1 MFVEVLALCSPKRI
15 TIFITFLVCLEIH
28 KVLAVTPTQSCGQS
42 AETLESTRKQRCGR
56 QTRDV
61 NSKPPEIQPFSFSK
75 NSALGQRASVGCLVV
90 GGTAP
95 FRFHWEQNGRA
106 IVNSASKYAKT
117 KSEDLATVVIEKVGA
132 QDVGNYTCF
141 VTNAFGTD
149 SYTALLVVEA
159 PALPRP
165 SLYGGAV
172 RQLGRADLLPPPY
185 AVYAYV
191 SEVMATI
198 TVIAFLQAVGYLA
211 VQGSSYDSPQ
221 IQPFSFPRNLRL
233 GLKTSV
239 ACMAYS
245 GTGPFEFLWKHD
257 GKVVDDSAATKYVKI
272 IAENIATLTIERV
285 QTVDIGNY
293 TCIVNSAAGKDSYTA
308 ELTTEGTVDTPVIM
322 PYSFPKN
329 VALGQKTI
337 VTCVAQ
343 SGASPLD
350 FQWWH
355 NGRAIV
361 DTSSR
366 YSKKLAERVSTMSIE
381 KLSAEDLGNYTCV
394 VSNSA
399 GQDTFTAPLLVE
411 DLPRIQ
417 PFSFPENVNLGDEAS
432 VTCVVTRG
440 SKPLRVTWT
449 QDGKVVPNSDRK
461 FAKVLLDNINT
472 LTIRSVKAEDV
483 GELQL
488 HCKQRLRK
496 SHRVCN
502 LSRSKSDRWRSV
514 SVYAGNSAHIW
525 PEPPPS
531 TLIVRNPDRWTSVST
546 GFTFVLDYGIIR
558 NFKKSRKAAPAEVMI
573 RSLRFI
579 LLVTFVRAYGPPE
592 ISPFSFSRNV
602 LPGQKAVANCAVVG
616 GDGPFTF
623 HWTQDG
629 RKLQTSATKYVKA
642 ITDTI
647 VALTIEEVGLEDV
660 GNYTCTVS
668 NAAAEDSYTGALV
681 VKGRPE
687 IMPFSFSK
695 NIALGQKATVTCV
708 VSHGTGPFRIEWKH
722 GEPRVVSDSRKHV
735 QTVNENVVVL
745 TIDSVT
751 AEDIGNYTCNVVNE
765 AGTAAYSSLLA
776 VEEPPVIMP
785 FAFARDSRLGQ
796 KTFVT
801 CAVARGTQPLK
812 ISWTHGGKPL
822 VNTDH
827 KYATALTS
835 NIVTMTIEQL
845 SAEDIGNYTCTAT
858 NEAGIDSVTA
868 ALLVE
873 GPPEVQPFFFS
884 KNVALG
890 GRAVVHCA
898 VVGGRGPF
906 VFRWSMNGNDLQS
919 SNSKYSEAVSEEVVA
934 LTIEKITAEDVGN
947 YTCTVSNSAGS
958 DSFTAALAVKGP
970 PAIMPFSFL
979 KNLVLGQK
987 TIATCVVSSGTGPF
1001 DFVWTHG
1008 DRTVSSNPRK
1018 QVKVL
1023 ARKCGS
1029 AVD

>member
-1 MFVEVLALCSPKRI
+1 M
-15 TIFITFLVCLEIH
+15 TIER
-28 KVLAVTPTQSCGQS
+28 VTAEDLGHYTCTVSNAAGQDS
-42 AETLESTRKQRCGR
+42 WTATLTTKAGTSESTRKQRCGR

-61 NSKPPEIQPFSFSK
+61 DSKPPEIQPFFFSK
-75 NSALGQRASVGCLVV
+75 NSALGQRASVGCLVI

-117 KSEDLATVVIEKVGA
+117 KSEDLATVIIEKVGA
-132 QDVGNYTCF
+132 EDVGNYTCF

-149 SYTALLVVEA
+149 SYTALLVVEGE
-159 PALPRP
+159 P
-165 SLYGGAV
+165 
-172 RQLGRADLLPPPY
+172 
-185 AVYAYV
+185 
-191 SEVMATI
+191 EVMPFAFSKMGKGMGKMMEKRSSVTCVVSSGQAPFHFTWFRDGMTLGSDKRTAIKTATDNI
-198 TVIAFLQAVGYLA
+198 LVMTIERLEAEDLGNYTCVVSNDFGT
-211 VQGSSYDSPQ
+211 GSHTAALSVENSPQ
-221 IQPFSFPRNLRL
+221 IQPFSFPPNLHL
-233 GLKTSV
+233 GLKASV

-257 GKVVDDSAATKYVKI
+257 GKVVDGSATTKYVKI
-272 IAENIATLTIERV
+272 IADNIATLTIERV

-293 TCIVNSAAGKDSYTA
+293 TCTVNSAAGKDSYTA

-343 SGASPLD
+343 SGAGPLD

-366 YSKKLAERVSTMSIE
+366 YSKKLAERVSTMFIE

-440 SKPLRVTWT
+440 TKPLRVTWT

-472 LTIRSVKAEDV
+472 LTIRSVTAEDV
-483 GELQL
+483 GNYS
-488 HCKQRLRK
+488 CTATNNFG
-496 SHRVCN
+496 SHT
-502 LSRSKSDRWRSV
+502 
-514 SVYAGNSAHIW
+514 ASA
-525 PEPPPS
+525 
-531 TLIVRNPDRWTSVST
+531 T
-546 GFTFVLDYGIIR
+546 FTV
-558 NFKKSRKAAPAEVMI
+558 E
-573 RSLRFI
+573 
-579 LLVTFVRAYGPPE
+579 GPPE
-592 ISPFSFSRNV
+592 VQPFSFSRNV

-647 VALTIEEVGLEDV
+647 VALTIEEVGPEDV
-660 GNYTCTVS
+660 GNYTCTVA

-722 GEPRVVSDSRKHV
+722 GDHRVVGDSRKHV
-735 QTVNENVVVL
+735 QTVNENVGVL

-751 AEDIGNYTCNVVNE
+751 AEDMGNYTCDVVNE

-776 VEEPPVIMP
+776 VE
-785 FAFARDSRLGQ
+785 
-796 KTFVT
+796 
-801 CAVARGTQPLK
+801 
-812 ISWTHGGKPL
+812 GKR
-822 VNTDH
+822 
-827 KYATALTS
+827 
-835 NIVTMTIEQL
+835 M
-845 SAEDIGNYTCTAT
+845 
-858 NEAGIDSVTA
+858 
-868 ALLVE
+868 
-873 GPPEVQPFFFS
+873 
-884 KNVALG
+884 
-890 GRAVVHCA
+890 
-898 VVGGRGPF
+898 
-906 VFRWSMNGNDLQS
+906 
-919 SNSKYSEAVSEEVVA
+919 
-934 LTIEKITAEDVGN
+934 
-947 YTCTVSNSAGS
+947 
-958 DSFTAALAVKGP
+958 
-970 PAIMPFSFL
+970 
-979 KNLVLGQK
+979 
-987 TIATCVVSSGTGPF
+987 
-1001 DFVWTHG
+1001 
-1008 DRTVSSNPRK
+1008 
-1018 QVKVL
+1018 
-1023 ARKCGS
+1023 
-1029 AVD
+1029 